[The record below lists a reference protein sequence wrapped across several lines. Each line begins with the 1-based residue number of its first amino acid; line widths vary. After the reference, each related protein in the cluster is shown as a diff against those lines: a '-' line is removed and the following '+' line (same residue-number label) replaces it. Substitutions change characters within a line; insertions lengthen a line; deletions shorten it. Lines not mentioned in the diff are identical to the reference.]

1 MTNLNEKI
9 GLSEKEDIITR
20 INSSP
25 QKATKY
31 CKGCEETLILEECFY
46 KSNTRTFFYQ
56 TLCKKCHNKVRNE
69 HARNTERKKKP
80 HGFQSLSMETQKS
93 IIKDMFYYN
102 KFRVEQGWDYNVSK
116 IIKKYNEIK
125 YHNFMNWIR
134 KGKIP
139 AYIETINS

>member
-1 MTNLNEKI
+1 MTNLNNEI
-9 GLSEKEDIITR
+9 CLSEKEDSIIT
-20 INSSP
+20 P
-25 QKATKY
+25 LQKATKF
-31 CKGCEETLILEECFY
+31 CKGCEKTLPLTEYY
-46 KSNTRTFFYQ
+46 KRLKNNKFIYLTR
-56 TLCKKCHNKVRNE
+56 CKKCHNKVRNE
-69 HARNTERKKKP
+69 HARNREKKKKP
-80 HGFQSLSMETQKS
+80 NGFQSLSMETQKS
-93 IIKDMFYYN
+93 IIIDMFYYN

>member
-1 MTNLNEKI
+1 MTNLNDKI
-9 GLSEKEDIITR
+9 GLSQEEDSIT
-20 INSSP
+20 P
-25 QKATKY
+25 PLEATKF
-31 CKGCEETLILEECFY
+31 CKGCEKTLPLTEYY
-46 KSNTRTFFYQ
+46 KRPKNNKFIYLTQ
-56 TLCKKCHNKVRNE
+56 CKKCHNKVRNE
-69 HARNTERKKKP
+69 HARNTEKKKKP